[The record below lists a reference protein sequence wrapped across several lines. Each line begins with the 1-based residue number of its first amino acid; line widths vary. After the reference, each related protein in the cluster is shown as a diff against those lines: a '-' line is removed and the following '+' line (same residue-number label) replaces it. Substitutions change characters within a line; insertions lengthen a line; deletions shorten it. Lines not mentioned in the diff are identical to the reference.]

1 MAADEVEIMTSE
13 ARSIDVGHVLDKY
26 ELLERVGQGGMAV
39 VYRGKDLSLR
49 REVAVKILHGHLSD
63 YQEARDR
70 FEREARAVAKLRHE
84 NILEIF
90 DYSGSNPSGASY
102 IVTEFI
108 DGQTLKQFI
117 SSHPILFPEIGAM
130 ILVQVGRALAHAH
143 AGGILHRDVKPE
155 NVMIRRDGVVK
166 LTDFGI
172 SHMVDLERLTITGQL
187 LGSPAYMAPEHVEGR
202 PIDFRTDVFAAGIV
216 LYQLTVGKLP
226 FEGKNPHEVLKRIAE
241 CTFVPARKANPHIG
255 NQLGRILEKAMARE
269 PSDRYPAMSEMV
281 LALEGYLADCGLD
294 QPAAE
299 LARYFQAPG
308 TYEVALRA
316 RLIDHLT
323 RRGKAQLGKSHLAA
337 LDAFDRVLTL
347 DPHNTEVLAALD
359 RVALRRQVLRAAVA
373 LTALAALGGAWLLWG
388 RPSRLDPVMPIS
400 PTQRLELL
408 ASSEVA
414 FEDPPPAASAE
425 VREPTSAPAVDAGPA
440 DAATASGPGGPHRVE
455 PRRNLEAPAIAPLA
469 PVTLVVSPT
478 GSEVRLGDGPW
489 QHVAQRLT
497 IPLTAE
503 DVRVTVRN
511 DSCCEA
517 QSRVL
522 RAADAGTQ
530 VAISLDFLA
539 AQIVPRCAVAD
550 VEVRV
555 DGKMARL
562 DGAASIPFGATTR
575 TQRTVVVEFLGE
587 RIDRQQV
594 IVHPAEQRE
603 VSCAL

>member
-1 MAADEVEIMTSE
+1 MTSE
-13 ARSIDVGHVLDKY
+13 ARSIDVGQVLDKY

-49 REVAVKILHGHLSD
+49 REVAVKILHGHLAD

-90 DYSGSNPSGASY
+90 DYSGASAGASY

-117 SSHPILFPEIGAM
+117 TSHPITFPEIGAM
-130 ILVQVGRALAHAH
+130 IMVQVGRALAHAH

-241 CTFVPARKANPHIG
+241 CNFVPARKANPHIG
-255 NQLGRILEKAMARE
+255 NQLGRILDRAMARE
-269 PSDRYPAMSEMV
+269 PADRYPAMSEMV
-281 LALEGYLADCGLD
+281 LALEGYLTDCGLD
-294 QPAAE
+294 QPATE
-299 LARYFQAPG
+299 LARYFQSPG
-308 TYEVALRA
+308 VYEVALRT
-316 RLIDHLT
+316 RLVDHLT
-323 RRGKAQLGKSHLAA
+323 RRGKAQLATSHPAA

-347 DPHNTEVLAALD
+347 DPGNSEVLAALD
-359 RVALRRQVLRAAVA
+359 HMAMRRQLLRAAMAAGA
-373 LTALAALGGAWLLWG
+373 LLVISGGYLGLRNLRRPEPLMPTAPVIQSAAYLAASGSA
-388 RPSRLDPVMPIS
+388 
-400 PTQRLELL
+400 
-408 ASSEVA
+408 AVA
-414 FEDPPPAASAE
+414 FDDPPP
-425 VREPTSAPAVDAGPA
+425 PAPAETPAGEPDAGTATPA
-440 DAATASGPGGPHRVE
+440 VE
-455 PRRNLEAPAIAPLA
+455 PDAGARAQPRSDARRTTEPIPPPLA
-469 PVTLVVSPT
+469 PVSLVISPAN
-478 GSEVRLGDGPW
+478 SEVRLGDGPW
-489 QHVAQRLT
+489 QRVAQRLS
-497 IPLTAE
+497 IPLTGE
-503 DVRVTVRN
+503 ELRVTVRN
-511 DSCCEA
+511 DACCEA

-522 RAADAGTQ
+522 RASDAGTQ

-539 AQIVPRCAVAD
+539 AQITPRCAVAD

-555 DGKMARL
+555 DGKLARL

-587 RIDRQQV
+587 RIDRKEV
-594 IVHPAEQRE
+594 TVHPAEQRE
-603 VSCAL
+603 VTCAF